1 MENGSKAKVSEPP
14 FLEGFCILLTSAVVT
29 LAWAASLDGLSL
41 GWDTLNHHFYLGW
54 MAIDGSRLQQDAFAA
69 GSMSCQYSFTYGPL
83 YWLQINGASG
93 RDAAMI
99 LALPAI
105 GAAPA
110 IWLITWSLLPQ
121 RTTHACIGACY
132 LHVQW
137 PFLSPLWWSLVD
149 STSNDIS
156 SSLPMLWAFSLMIWR
171 SACDLDSNSPKGN
184 RLSTAAWMGLV
195 GVLSA
200 VALVLKI
207 SHVFAMLG
215 LLVLTIASSSGIRS
229 AFFRLAALSSR
240 WGVGWLF
247 LYRWPWARQ
256 IWKYCGSPFYPMLT
270 ESLRPF
276 SAYLTMSRFRPDGL
290 SELLTKTFEIADFRA
305 GVYVEIIAADLM
317 PAGLVIAILL
327 TLIQLARSR
336 LQAAPPL
343 TQINTPATNP
353 RLIFSIL
360 LGWTVSWSSWLF
372 ISGNGRYILPILIT
386 TGPLL
391 GILLLNILKRK
402 DW

>member
-121 RTTHACIGACY
+121 RTTHAALVRITSTSMA
-132 LHVQW
+132 
-137 PFLSPLWWSLVD
+137 FLSPLWWSLVD

-229 AFFRLAALSSR
+229 AFFRLAALSIGGGLVAIFI
-240 WGVGWLF
+240 W
-247 LYRWPWARQ
+247 WPWARQ

-276 SAYLTMSRFRPDGL
+276 SAYLP
-290 SELLTKTFEIADFRA
+290 
-305 GVYVEIIAADLM
+305 
-317 PAGLVIAILL
+317 
-327 TLIQLARSR
+327 
-336 LQAAPPL
+336 
-343 TQINTPATNP
+343 
-353 RLIFSIL
+353 
-360 LGWTVSWSSWLF
+360 
-372 ISGNGRYILPILIT
+372 
-386 TGPLL
+386 
-391 GILLLNILKRK
+391 
-402 DW
+402 